1 MPNGSKKQDN
11 DGPVRARGRH
21 FSPGTAEGLVVIGLL
36 ALAGVSAL
44 SLLELAGPFG
54 RFLNTVL
61 EIMFGWGAWLA
72 PFYLLAIAAMRLQ
85 KTPRRGIITLGL
97 SFFVLST
104 LAITDLFIPLEAAKG
119 LSVGGAGGGYVGLF
133 LRYPL
138 ETVFGYWAAWL
149 LAAALLISSLMIIF
163 DTPLEVWISPILKAL
178 SRLGQFLLDFWRG
191 FFAKISARRTT
202 PLPREEST
210 PTFVSKPM
218 PERPDGAVEVFRPDD
233 SAVPGTL
240 PITGARS
247 SPRRGSSTISHYK
260 PVAIDMPLSLLQ
272 GSTGEP
278 TSGDIRA
285 NKLLIQKTL
294 ESFGIPVE
302 MGEINVGPTVTQY
315 TLKPE
320 DGVKLSAITALGND
334 LALALAAHPIRIEAP
349 IPGRSLVGIEVPN
362 QSVATVHL
370 REILESEAFQKRRS
384 SLMLALGKDV
394 SGNAWVVD
402 LERMPHLLVAGAT
415 GSGKSVA
422 LNSIILSLL
431 YQNNPSDLKFILI
444 DPKRVE
450 FPTYQHI
457 PHLLTPVVTE
467 VPATVN
473 ALKWLIKEMDRR
485 FNLLAAAGDRNVQS
499 YNRHIPERLP
509 YIIVVIDELADL
521 MVAASSEVE
530 GAIIRLAQMARA
542 VGIHLILATQRPSVD
557 VITGLIKANITA
569 RIAFAVASLM
579 DSRTILDTGGAE
591 KLIGRGDMLF
601 ISAEVTKPKRLQ
613 GALVGDDE
621 IGRVV
626 EFLKSKAAPEYVTE
640 VTTKQSG
647 AIWGSSASYDDDPLL
662 GEAEATVI
670 QAGKASAS
678 FLQRRLKVGY
688 ARAAR
693 LLDLLEAKG
702 VIGPGE
708 GAKPRDVLISRVDN
722 DILTSGDND
731 DEVNEQYAEENNSE
745 EENEV

>member
-1 MPNGSKKQDN
+1 MSNGSRRQDSVTV
-11 DGPVRARGRH
+11 PRVRGRH
-21 FSPGTAEGLVVIGLL
+21 FSPGTGGGLIVIGLL
-36 ALAGVSAL
+36 VLAGVSAL

-54 RFLNTVL
+54 RFLNQIL
-61 EIMFGWGAWLA
+61 EILFGWGAWLA
-72 PFYLLAIAAMRLQ
+72 PLYLLLIAAMRLQ
-85 KTPRRGIITLGL
+85 KTPRRGIITLGA
-97 SFFVLST
+97 SFFVLSA
-104 LAITDLFIPLEAAKG
+104 LALLDLFIPLEAAKG
-119 LSVGGAGGGYVGLF
+119 LSIGGAGGGYLGLF

-138 ETVFGYWAAWL
+138 ETVFGYLAAWL
-149 LAAALLISSLMIIF
+149 ILAALLISSLMVIF
-163 DTPLEVWISPILKAL
+163 DTPLEIWTSPIIKTL
-178 SRLGQFLLDFWRG
+178 SRLGRFFLDFWRG
-191 FFAKISARRTT
+191 FFDRLSTRRAA
-202 PLPREEST
+202 PLRREESV
-210 PTFVSKPM
+210 PTFVSRPVLDAPTNGA
-218 PERPDGAVEVFRPDD
+218 PEVLGDDD
-233 SAVPGTL
+233 STTRETL
-240 PITGARS
+240 PGVRPS
-247 SPRRGSSTISHYK
+247 SHRGSSTISRYK
-260 PVAIDMPLSLLQ
+260 PVAIDMPLSILQ

-302 MGEINVGPTVTQY
+302 MMEINVGPTVTQY

-320 DGVKLSAITALGND
+320 DGVKLSAITALSND

-384 SLMLALGKDV
+384 NLMLALGKDV
-394 SGNAWVVD
+394 SGNPWVVN

-457 PHLLTPVVTE
+457 PHLLAPVVTE

-485 FNLLAAAGDRNVQS
+485 FNLLAAAGDRNIQS
-499 YNRHIPERLP
+499 YNRHIPEKLP

-569 RIAFAVASLM
+569 RVAFAVASLM

-621 IGRVV
+621 ISRVV
-626 EFLKSKAAPEYVTE
+626 EYLKSKAAPEYVAE
-640 VTTKQSG
+640 VTAKQSG
-647 AIWGSSASYDDDPLL
+647 AVWGGTSYDDDPLL
-662 GEAEATVI
+662 GEAEVI
-670 QAGKASAS
+670 VVQAGKASAS

-702 VIGPGE
+702 VIGPGD

-722 DILTSGDND
+722 DILTSNDND
-731 DEVNEQYAEENNSE
+731 NEVDEQYEEGSSE
-745 EENEV
+745 DKN